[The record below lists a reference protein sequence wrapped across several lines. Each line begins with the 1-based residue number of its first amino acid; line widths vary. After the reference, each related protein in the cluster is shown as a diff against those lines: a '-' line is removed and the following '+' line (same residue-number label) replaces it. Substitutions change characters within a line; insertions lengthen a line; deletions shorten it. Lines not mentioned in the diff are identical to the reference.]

1 MNTPSPRTGVS
12 RWWLALSIFL
22 AIVLALAWATGA
34 SMYAQ
39 FRAQIAHLEQKLQ
52 QQPQIRQIAVLLDT
66 QQQPALLVT
75 HDADRA
81 RHAADRGIPVLIGA
95 DERTLAQQLR
105 AFDDGA
111 LISTRE
117 AEALAWMEEFP
128 LLVFPCLFQ
137 EKLEAARFR
146 TQRQMWVEAR
156 TSGFRTT
163 TE

>member
-1 MNTPSPRTGVS
+1 MTFNTTIRPTKADPLTAFDRLSSRTPAARVRPREK
-12 RWWLALSIFL
+12 RR
-22 AIVLALAWATGA
+22 
-34 SMYAQ
+34 M
-39 FRAQIAHLEQKLQ
+39 
-52 QQPQIRQIAVLLDT
+52 D
-66 QQQPALLVT
+66 
-75 HDADRA
+75 DRA
-81 RHAADRGIPVLIGA
+81 LIHLRHRLVDQTLGQVQSLRLVEPIRRAAK
-95 DERTLAQQLR
+95 
-105 AFDDGA
+105 
-111 LISTRE
+111 E

>member
-1 MNTPSPRTGVS
+1 MRFNTTITPTKADPPTAFDRLSTRTPAARVRPREK
-12 RWWLALSIFL
+12 R
-22 AIVLALAWATGA
+22 
-34 SMYAQ
+34 
-39 FRAQIAHLEQKLQ
+39 R
-52 QQPQIRQIAVLLDT
+52 RDDR
-66 QQQPALLVT
+66 ALLHLRHRLVDQT
-75 HDADRA
+75 LGQVQSLRLVEPIRRA
-81 RHAADRGIPVLIGA
+81 
-95 DERTLAQQLR
+95 AQ
-105 AFDDGA
+105 
-111 LISTRE
+111 E